1 MAKCSEIAEVDLEDY
16 ADATDKIVLLQAWVR
31 GHVTRRW
38 LQQVRREFEAVAMEM
53 EDDPQLVVEW
63 HSQRI
68 SLPGVKKKRSHVRHV
83 ATNPQYT
90 NQKKTLKIN
99 ESADESDGVCEKMNL
114 KIAEK
119 SQHCELNPS
128 RIPSTNV
135 DIGNSCSSC
144 GVNRVTLSHH
154 INTVAG
160 YDTSE
165 AGTCNPTSVLAR
177 DRLSGETTESK
188 STCETWV
195 EPPAPLPT
203 NEAETNASGSPELKN
218 SDNVRDETELCNTPY
233 LPVISSTSGSRVT
246 DHPVANI
253 SHGCDISTDVSHT
266 LDGFT
271 STLTNMTTDSC
282 TKVPH
287 ASGSLDNGVSVSRK
301 SADVSRNVSHI
312 TVARPHQIPQMSG
325 DVSAS
330 VSDTAGGAQTDV
342 SHSRLDASGVLFDN
356 SIQHWGNSTSFWD
369 ADISHTA
376 DSQSQPKASI
386 ISAEGLNAEELRK
399 KRHHIAMEL
408 LWVQQAIQSRKNYL
422 QLKQQM
428 KTAKG

>member
-119 SQHCELNPS
+119 SQHS
-128 RIPSTNV
+128 
-135 DIGNSCSSC
+135 
-144 GVNRVTLSHH
+144 
-154 INTVAG
+154 
-160 YDTSE
+160 
-165 AGTCNPTSVLAR
+165 
-177 DRLSGETTESK
+177 
-188 STCETWV
+188 
-195 EPPAPLPT
+195 
-203 NEAETNASGSPELKN
+203 
-218 SDNVRDETELCNTPY
+218 
-233 LPVISSTSGSRVT
+233 
-246 DHPVANI
+246 
-253 SHGCDISTDVSHT
+253 
-266 LDGFT
+266 
-271 STLTNMTTDSC
+271 
-282 TKVPH
+282 
-287 ASGSLDNGVSVSRK
+287 
-301 SADVSRNVSHI
+301 
-312 TVARPHQIPQMSG
+312 
-325 DVSAS
+325 
-330 VSDTAGGAQTDV
+330 
-342 SHSRLDASGVLFDN
+342 
-356 SIQHWGNSTSFWD
+356 
-369 ADISHTA
+369 
-376 DSQSQPKASI
+376 SI